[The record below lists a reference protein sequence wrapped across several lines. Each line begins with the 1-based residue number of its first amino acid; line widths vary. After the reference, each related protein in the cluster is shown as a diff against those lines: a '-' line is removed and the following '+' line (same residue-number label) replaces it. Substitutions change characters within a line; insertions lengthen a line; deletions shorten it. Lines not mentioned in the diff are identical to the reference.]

1 VATEHVARGVS
12 ATRRDGIY
20 DGDGDEE
27 ASLTYHKVAFQITEA
42 DLPAPRKVRLGGV
55 SSVFAER
62 HRRDATTPPF
72 HNHGQISRQ
81 TYRVC
86 RKISCGWCRIEFGT
100 ACYSVVKRSSPTTMK
115 AVYIS
120 HPPLS
125 EPGRRPG
132 SDASCCVSAITDMMR
147 AAPTE
152 IGDHLGNGTWHVS
165 IRIGHL

>member
-27 ASLTYHKVAFQITEA
+27 ACLTYHKVAFQITEA

-62 HRRDATTPPF
+62 HRRDATAPPF

-120 HPPLS
+120 PSIIGARSASWL
-125 EPGRRPG
+125 RRKLLRLCHNRHDEG
-132 SDASCCVSAITDMMR
+132 STY
-147 AAPTE
+147 
-152 IGDHLGNGTWHVS
+152 
-165 IRIGHL
+165 